1 MRWGTGHTVNL
12 FVLSVAKS
20 RALNSRFV
28 EGVEKGVCRAKE
40 GERVRGRKTPK
51 ALQPA
56 KLNQMRKPQK
66 KPTIADHELDPTR
79 NVWSLFFLASS
90 SAHFDFGPQNKLLIL
105 FPVRARKMLITL
117 CVFK

>member
-1 MRWGTGHTVNL
+1 ML
-12 FVLSVAKS
+12 KVLKKAFAERIRESESEREEDPKGITTSQVKPNAKT
-20 RALNSRFV
+20 
-28 EGVEKGVCRAKE
+28 AK
-40 GERVRGRKTPK
+40 
-51 ALQPA
+51 
-56 KLNQMRKPQK
+56 K
-66 KPTIADHELDPTR
+66 KPAIADHELDPTR